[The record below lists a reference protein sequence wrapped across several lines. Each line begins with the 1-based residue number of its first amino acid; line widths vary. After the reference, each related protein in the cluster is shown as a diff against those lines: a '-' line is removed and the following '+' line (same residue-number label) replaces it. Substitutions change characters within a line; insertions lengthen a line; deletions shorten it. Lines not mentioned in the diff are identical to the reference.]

1 MNGGT
6 LSGVLSFLLYPLA
19 DVDNFEMNIK
29 AVENLVGSKTNK
41 SFNATGNAE
50 EGVTGE
56 KEDYLSIKLSHEEL
70 LDLRDQYENEHNGYF
85 PKVKPRQKTNKLYL
99 SGMQNPQGTKKA
111 PVSSNLLFEATA
123 TFVPAALAKNPEPV
137 VWSDN
142 TPQGK
147 QASSDLKTMLEFH
160 AKTLALR
167 EKLSVMVWH
176 WSVYFL
182 ACLKFG
188 WDAEVGDVSM
198 EVKNPKALK
207 LDPNGYVDEFGHF
220 CGWLGDPIEVTAK
233 RLIELFPKHKAYII
247 ARVSGKLGTKCTYTE
262 WWTDDMCFSTFYD
275 VVLDAHKNE
284 FFNYE
289 DSKPD
294 TEDDL
299 DELVTPAVQANN
311 HFAKPQK
318 PYVFLS
324 VFSLQE
330 EPYDFTNLIEQNIS
344 NQDQINARDA
354 QIDKNAAQSNNS
366 LVLSGIAFNQETA
379 HQAAQAV
386 LDGDPIL
393 SPNGDTSESAVRRLP
408 ANQLPNGL
416 MEAQENN
423 KNTLRGIYGTQ
434 GITAS
439 QPDTDETAHGMVINT
454 NRDSSRIGGGI
465 GDALE
470 RVARASFDYLV
481 QLYYVF
487 YDEPH
492 FASIMGN
499 GAAVSYVMLQMQD
512 QARRFVIDVAPN
524 SMKPKD
530 EVSEQNLATQLMEG
544 EMLDPLS
551 FFERIDDSDPQGT
564 ATRLMEY
571 KLNPAG
577 YMQQYLSPQ
586 APQQTQ
592 VPPGQ
597 TPGQQVA
604 TPGAQNAPDISAP
617 PSSSSLSQA
626 PLPKGTQPNI

>member
-1 MNGGT
+1 M
-6 LSGVLSFLLYPLA
+6 
-19 DVDNFEMNIK
+19 DNFQQNID
-29 AVENLVGSKTNK
+29 AVSNLVGSKTNK
-41 SFNATGNAE
+41 IFSGSGVTE

-56 KEDYLSIKLSHEEL
+56 QEDYLSVDLSDEEFL
-70 LDLRDQYENEHNGYF
+70 ELRDEYENQHNGYF
-85 PKVKPRQKTNKLYL
+85 PKIKPRQKTNKLYL
-99 SGMQNPQGTKKA
+99 TGMQNPQSTRKA

-142 TPQGK
+142 TSNGK
-147 QASSDLKTMLEFH
+147 QASSDLKTTLEFH
-160 AKTLALR
+160 AKTLGMR

-176 WSVYFL
+176 WSVYFI
-182 ACLKFG
+182 ASLKFG
-188 WDAEVGDVSM
+188 WDDEVGEVKM
-198 EVKNPKALK
+198 EVKNPKNLK

-220 CGWLGDPIEVTAK
+220 VGWLGDPVEVTAK
-233 RLIELFPKHKAYII
+233 RLIELFPKHKAYITEK
-247 ARVSGKLGTKCTYTE
+247 VNQKLGTMCTYTE
-262 WWTDDMCFSTFYD
+262 WWDDKMCFSTFYD

-284 FFNYE
+284 FFNY
-289 DSKPD
+289 DSS
-294 TEDDL
+294 E
-299 DELVTPAVQANN
+299 EEGHN
-311 HFAKPQK
+311 HFEKPKK

-344 NQDQINARDA
+344 NQDQINRRDE

-379 HQAAQAV
+379 HQAAQAI

-393 SPNGDTSESAVRRLP
+393 APNGDTTESAIRRLP
-408 ANQLPNGL
+408 ANELPSGL
-416 MEAQENN
+416 LDAQENN
-423 KNTLRGIYGTQ
+423 KNTLRSIYGTQ
-434 GITAS
+434 GITAT

-470 RVARASFDYLV
+470 RVARASFDYLT

-512 QARRFVIDVAPN
+512 QTRRFVVDVSPN

-530 EVSEQNLATQLMEG
+530 EVSEMNLATQLMEG

-571 KLNPAG
+571 KTNPQG
-577 YMQQYLSPQ
+577 YIQQYLSPQ
-586 APQQTQ
+586 LPPTQ
-592 VPPGQ
+592 PPNPGQ
-597 TPGQQVA
+597 TPGQQVE
-604 TPGAQNAPDISAP
+604 TPNAQPQPDISAS
-617 PSSSSLSQA
+617 PSSSALSQA
-626 PLPKGTQPNI
+626 PITNTGQPNI